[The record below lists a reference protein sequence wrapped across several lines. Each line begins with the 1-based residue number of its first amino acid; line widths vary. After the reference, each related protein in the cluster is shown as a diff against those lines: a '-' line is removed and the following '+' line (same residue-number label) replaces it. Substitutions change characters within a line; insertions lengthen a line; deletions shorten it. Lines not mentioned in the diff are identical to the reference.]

1 MGAHED
7 ESDQDQNGANSVI
20 QEEDDEGA
28 LDPDDPYQINRLNEI
43 PHEHLKE
50 LYTQVV
56 DELLDIQLEF
66 EEKLAEVEEQAHLDV
81 QDVTRQKEEAEEKG
95 RRQAEAL
102 QEDLEKR
109 NAAIQKLSEKMAKQA
124 EQLAKARQ

>member
-1 MGAHED
+1 MLYEGGSHHSSGGEYD
-7 ESDQDQNGANSVI
+7 PEQNANSVI
-20 QEEDDEGA
+20 EEEDDEGA

-66 EEKLAEVEEQAHLDV
+66 EEKLAEVEE
-81 QDVTRQKEEAEEKG
+81 
-95 RRQAEAL
+95 
-102 QEDLEKR
+102 
-109 NAAIQKLSEKMAKQA
+109 
-124 EQLAKARQ
+124 

>member
-1 MGAHED
+1 MSGSSRSSCVYEGGSRGSSGGANDNEYD
-7 ESDQDQNGANSVI
+7 EEQNANSVI

-56 DELLDIQLEF
+56 DELLDI
-66 EEKLAEVEEQAHLDV
+66 
-81 QDVTRQKEEAEEKG
+81 
-95 RRQAEAL
+95 
-102 QEDLEKR
+102 
-109 NAAIQKLSEKMAKQA
+109 
-124 EQLAKARQ
+124 